1 MVGQLQEILIWGNVL
16 KLQADMAAAS
26 IAPAVSC
33 SSFFKSQTFDPE
45 LGLKN
50 ILCSRVICKVALS
63 ACFKLED
70 YFLAMFC
77 KQGEH
82 LEFPLGVS
90 LCLYILTLI
99 TSS

>member
-45 LGLKN
+45 LGLRN
-50 ILCSRVICKVALS
+50 ILCSRVIWSSPVCTLS
-63 ACFKLED
+63 
-70 YFLAMFC
+70 
-77 KQGEH
+77 
-82 LEFPLGVS
+82 LGLLS
-90 LCLYILTLI
+90 PPIPSFSGI
-99 TSS
+99 

>member
-45 LGLKN
+45 LGLRN
-50 ILCSRVICKVALS
+50 ILCSRVMWKVALS
-63 ACFKLED
+63 SPCFWAS
-70 YFLAMFC
+70 F
-77 KQGEH
+77 H
-82 LEFPLGVS
+82 PLSPLTVVS
-90 LCLYILTLI
+90 EK
-99 TSS
+99 